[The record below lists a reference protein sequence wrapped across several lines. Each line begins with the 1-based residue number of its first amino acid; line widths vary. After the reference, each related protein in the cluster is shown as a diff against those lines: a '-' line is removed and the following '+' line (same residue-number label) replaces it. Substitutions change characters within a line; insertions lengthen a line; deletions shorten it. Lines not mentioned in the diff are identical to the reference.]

1 MEKIVNNTVIDVGD
15 TVYLIFN
22 RTLPLSRK
30 EKVSYNTH
38 DAFKAL
44 SIFDHVSDDD
54 EDPIVT
60 PYCEVED
67 SNGNVFSIPLD
78 ELSVLPDDNDK
89 RITYYKKLALRIG
102 LGVALIAGFV
112 GFLIWMAFFKHA

>member
-67 SNGNVFSIPLD
+67 SNGNIFNIPLD
-78 ELSVLPDDNDK
+78 ELSVMPDDKDK
-89 RITYYKKLALRIG
+89 RIAYYRKLALRIG

>member
-15 TVYLIFN
+15 TVYLIFEQ
-22 RTLPLSRK
+22 TFLLSRK
-30 EKVSYNTH
+30 EKISYNTH

-44 SIFDHVSDDD
+44 SVFNHLSGDD

-67 SNGNVFSIPLD
+67 SNGNIFNIPLD
-78 ELSVLPDDNDK
+78 ELSVMPDDKDK
-89 RITYYKKLALRIG
+89 RIAYYRKVA
-102 LGVALIAGFV
+102 LGVCAVVAVIGGLV
-112 GFLIWMAFFKHA
+112 GFIIYKCLQ

>member
-1 MEKIVNNTVIDVGD
+1 MKVEKIVNNTVIDVGD

-44 SIFDHVSDDD
+44 SIFDRVSDDD

-78 ELSVLPDDNDK
+78 ELSVIPDDNDK
-89 RITYYKKLALRIG
+89 RITYYRKVA
-102 LGVALIAGFV
+102 LGVCAAVAVIGGPV
-112 GFLIWMAFFKHA
+112 GFIIYKCLQ